1 MYKQSRSKRWLGVL
15 RESVAILQMAEQSVA
30 AYAEAAK
37 HQQGVRVIS
46 ERDRDVMTSTARDN
60 IKLTLQSQNLGG
72 ESYLAKTLDPIAQ
85 AMRDLSFGD
94 GFDETLR
101 TLINSI
107 EDALPLLEVQMAAD
121 DSIDEIIGELERAFL
136 ISLVVT
142 LTSHNVVL
150 QKVDEW
156 ERPHQRFLQ
165 GHLPTDVGHYFD
177 VKTLTYTATGGPGRI
192 HMQDLVSAINGGA
205 MIWMAGAGQ
214 KTVESY
220 PEVQVVAYA
229 QWFSYA
235 YSLWEEQF
243 RGRIAKYFDRQGET
257 KVRSNDVLNDYFGDI
272 RLIRNDFVHN
282 KGVCKDSADVKV
294 LKWVERGKPM
304 HITAEQMMSLIDLFP
319 RDELRVAPQTRQPP
333 GPPSKIP
340 GKVDPQLLEDVQ
352 QRGRELQ
359 LTDDELAQSVL
370 SAWLAAN
377 SHS

>member
-15 RESVAILQMAEQSVA
+15 REQLAILQSAEESFA
-30 AYAEAAK
+30 AFAEAAK
-37 HQQGVRVIS
+37 HQQGVRVIG
-46 ERDRDVMTSTARDN
+46 ERDREVMTSTARDQ

-72 ESYLAKTLDPIAQ
+72 ETHLAKTLDPVAQ
-85 AMRDLSFGD
+85 AVRDLSFGD

-107 EDALPLLEVQMAAD
+107 ENALPLLEVQMAAD

-142 LTSHNVVL
+142 LTSHNVL
-150 QKVDEW
+150 IQKVAGW
-156 ERPHQRFLQ
+156 EGPHQRFLQ
-165 GHLPTDVGHYFD
+165 GYLPTDVGHYFD
-177 VKTLTYTATGGPGRI
+177 VKTLDYAETGGPGRV

-205 MIWMAGAGQ
+205 VIMVAAARP

-220 PEVQVVAYA
+220 PEVQAVSYA

-243 RGRIAKYFDRQGET
+243 RGRIAKCFDRQAET
-257 KVRSNDVLNDYFGDI
+257 KVRSNDVLNDFFGDI

-282 KGVCKDSADVKV
+282 KGVCKESAAVKI

-319 RDELRVAPQTRQPP
+319 RDELIVPPSTRQPS
-333 GPPSKIP
+333 GPPTKIP

-359 LTDDELAQSVL
+359 LTDDELAQAVL

-377 SHS
+377 SGS